1 MRYGKKSRALALL
14 LALVCG
20 LTAMG
25 FAEELAE
32 MDLFDPAIYA
42 SGAPAEAPEAPF
54 GAESAGDMVI
64 EEAAEVET
72 FVEGDAAA
80 MLASTVPTTL
90 KLGKKEKYLIPVPSA
105 YKDEVVFVSSKPKTV
120 SVGVY
125 TGLLTAKKTGTATIA
140 ICKKKNYANIASVPD
155 SDILFKGKVTVVKAP
170 SSVKFTKSK
179 LNLSLDDSAQLKVK
193 LSSGSASQIAY
204 KSSKPSVATVDAKGV
219 VTALKAGTATIT
231 ATTFNKKK
239 ATCKVTVK
247 NTKEP
252 KSLELNATA
261 ISVGVKEKFTL
272 VPEITDGTTTTFTFT
287 SANKKIAT
295 VSKKGVVTGVKA
307 GSTTVTVKT
316 ANGLK
321 ATCKV
326 TVTKASSAA
335 NVTVTLTPAKLPL
348 FVGASAQLTA
358 KLEGGTSLITWTT
371 DNADV
376 ATVDQNGMV
385 TAYRV
390 GTATINAAP
399 VKGTAGTCVVTVTSR
414 PTATPEGTIDPSASP
429 TATPEGTLDPSA
441 SPTAT
446 PEGTVDP
453 SASPTATPD
462 GTLDPSASPT
472 AEPTATPTPTPTP
485 TPEPTKTP
493 LPTPP
498 SDQPIIYGDINEE
511 EFTTIPLGETHALDG
526 WVKAYNGSQLG
537 YVSIWVTKPDSTV
550 TRIIADGVKGMDFV
564 TLQDEACENKFVI
577 DTSKEPY
584 NKQGIYRLELYATY
598 HDEGRE
604 SSFLE
609 YLDSLVLI
617 VTEPKVVTPAMMI
630 SNLKVSDS
638 VNLGAKKNAIIS
650 MVQTLLDNGF
660 EPAFAA
666 GLAANLYAEGNYGV
680 FETSKYD
687 TFPHRRPRYMA
698 YLDGGNIYTEDV
710 TGGYIVTEVYLSKTD
725 YLNYTGTLIKHERYA
740 DENYYKNNFS
750 DKKITAFKL
759 SIVESLLNDLASD
772 GWEGEFGL
780 GVMQWRRSEAQAL
793 VKLYKEAAGS
803 SDSITEAKVIEVEN
817 KMILSDLKGSH
828 VAVYN
833 TWKSANEGSLASET
847 AAGSAGT
854 IVCNQYESSASDE
867 ATVEGRTDMAMKI
880 YNVMMGK

>member
-14 LALVCG
+14 LTLVCG

-54 GAESAGDMVI
+54 GAESAGGMVI

-90 KLGKKEKYLIPVPSA
+90 KLGKKEKYLIPVPNA

-120 SVGVY
+120 SVGLY

-204 KSSKPSVATVDAKGV
+204 KSSNTSVATVDAKGV

-326 TVTKASSAA
+326 TVTKASSAT

-358 KLEGGTSLITWTT
+358 KLEGGTSLITWTSS
-371 DNADV
+371 DPAV
-376 ATVDQNGMV
+376 ASVDQNGMV

-390 GTATINAAP
+390 GTATIKAAP

-429 TATPEGTLDPSA
+429 TATPEA
-441 SPTAT
+441 SI
-446 PEGTVDP
+446 DP

-498 SDQPIIYGDINEE
+498 SQFPIIYGDINEKDY
-511 EFTTIPLGETHALDG
+511 IKVPLGESYAMDG
-526 WVKAYNGSQLG
+526 WVKAYNDSQLG
-537 YVSIWVTKPDSTV
+537 YVSIWVTKPDST
-550 TRIIADGVKGMDFV
+550 TTIITAEGVKGMDFV
-564 TLQDEACENKFVI
+564 TLQDPACEGKFVI
-577 DTSKEPY
+577 DTSKAPY
-584 NKQGIYRLELYATY
+584 NKQGPYSVNLKATY
-598 HDEGRE
+598 YVEGKE
-604 SSFLE
+604 TSILE
-609 YLDSLVLI
+609 DLDTFHFVVS
-617 VTEPKVVTPAMMI
+617 EPKVITPTMMVDF
-630 SNLKVSDS
+630 LTSDTT
-638 VNLGAKKNAIIS
+638 VALGNKKNAIVN
-650 MVQTLLDNGF
+650 MVKSLLDDGF

-666 GLAANLYAEGNYGV
+666 GVAANLYAEGVYGA
-680 FETSKYD
+680 FETSNYSIV
-687 TFPHRRPRYMA
+687 PYMRPRYFA
-698 YLDGGNIYTEDV
+698 YLDGGEYYTDNGEGLYEPKD
-710 TGGYIVTEVYLSKTD
+710 IFLSKSD
-725 YLNYTGTLIKHERYA
+725 YLTYTGLLAKHERYGE
-740 DENYYKNNFS
+740 ENFYRNNFS
-750 DKKITAFKL
+750 GKNITAVGL
-759 SIVESLLNDLASD
+759 SLTESLLNDLASG

-780 GVMQWRRSEAQAL
+780 GIMQWRKADAQAL
-793 VKLYKEAAGS
+793 VKLYRDAAGTS
-803 SDSITEAKVIEVEN
+803 GTLTSAKVITAEN

-833 TWKSANEGSLASET
+833 SWKAANEGSLASEA

-854 IVCNQYESSASDE
+854 IVYNMYEKSADSE
-867 ATVEGRTDMAMKI
+867 VTATERAAKAMKI